1 MVTKYDSYE
10 FDNDELILYLN
21 EEEVDRINADV
32 LVDKFLWITK
42 EYKQV

>member
-21 EEEVDRINADV
+21 EEEVDRLDAETV
-32 LVDKFLWITK
+32 VEKFLWLTK